1 MILKAEQI
9 SKRYFRKTGEAN
21 HFFAVRN
28 VSLELTPGSVT
39 VLMGRSG
46 SGKTTLLHML
56 SGLLT
61 PTEGKVWL
69 DETDLYQL
77 SDDDLSRLRNEKI
90 GVIPQGKSA
99 LDALTVWENIMLPLD
114 LRGSKKETD
123 AVDGWLERL
132 GIVHL
137 RDAMPAELS
146 GGELRRMAIARALAG
161 TPDILLADEPTGDL
175 DDENTQLILKLLRE
189 EANRGAAVL
198 IVTHESGAL
207 TYADNSFRMN
217 GGNLESIE

>member
-1 MILKAEQI
+1 
-9 SKRYFRKTGEAN
+9 
-21 HFFAVRN
+21 
-28 VSLELTPGSVT
+28 
-39 VLMGRSG
+39 
-46 SGKTTLLHML
+46 ML

-99 LDALTVWENIMLPLD
+99 LDALTVWENILLPLN

-123 AVDGWLERL
+123 AADVWLERL
-132 GIVHL
+132 GIAHL
-137 RDAMPAELS
+137 RNAMPAELS

-207 TYADNSFRMN
+207 AYADNSYRMN
-217 GGNLESIE
+217 EGILESIE